1 MNLSQSLIERFN
13 VSTNKGE
20 FIEEERDHEP
30 LVCFT
35 YDTYE
40 YWLMLDLTVLLFT
53 YGRKIIHVSKD
64 ITSWETYNETIEECA
79 DLRIREELL
88 IELAKRY
95 QAMVTEATR
104 TMDDSTEKFRLIA
117 VGNY

>member
-20 FIEEERDHEP
+20 FIEEERDIVP
-30 LVCFT
+30 LVCKT

-40 YWLMLDLTVLLFT
+40 YWLMLDLTVLMFT
-53 YGRKIIHVSKD
+53 YYRKVTLISPD
-64 ITSWETYNETIEECA
+64 TQTWETYNETIEECA